1 MNGISEMCYC
11 LLQLENNRTK
21 QEYNHLFLI
30 KKKRAKQNRAVV
42 QPRVPKISNIKSSL
56 IIFSIEQNK
65 MFSIYS
71 ISGCKISNVRYQYL
85 RGSQ

>member
-1 MNGISEMCYC
+1 MLLSSSIRKQQNKTGIQSS
-11 LLQLENNRTK
+11 LPN
-21 QEYNHLFLI
+21 